1 VIQLSFANV
10 VSGVAQL
17 AGLDRDALPSH
28 FFKAVRDLAD
38 HRLGMA
44 WDSEYWPELIR
55 ISEATVSKTNN
66 VAPYFSNLPDTYGE
80 VLDVYDKDP
89 EATTQTAPVAWKY
102 GHDGTNRRII
112 LRSGT
117 TPVYVEYR
125 LSKPA
130 LSEATTTAIDSAH
143 DIPKIFQGY
152 LIRSVFADY
161 LKANGQV
168 EQAMIEDSNAESLL
182 QLEADKVYRQA
193 GQIRSVNMFTY

>member
-28 FFKAVRDLAD
+28 FFKAVRDLSD

-55 ISEATVSKTNN
+55 IASATVSQTSNA
-66 VAPYFSNLPDTYGE
+66 APYFYNLPDTYGE
-80 VLDVYDKDP
+80 VLDVYDKNP
-89 EATTQTAPVAWKY
+89 EATTQTAPIAWKY

-112 LRSGT
+112 LRSST

-125 LSKPA
+125 ISKP
-130 LSEATTTAIDSAH
+130 SITQDSTGDIDSQTA
-143 DIPKIFQGY
+143 IPKIFQGY

-168 EQAMIEDSNAESLL
+168 EQAMIEDANAESLL

>member
-1 VIQLSFANV
+1 MIQLSFANV

-28 FFKAVRDLAD
+28 FFMAVRDLAD

-55 ISEATVSKTNN
+55 IAPATVSQTSNA
-66 VAPYFSNLPDTYGE
+66 APYFSNLLDTYGE
-80 VLDVYDKDP
+80 VLEVYNKDP

-102 GHDGTNRRII
+102 GHDGNNRRII
-112 LRSGT
+112 LRSSA

-125 LSKPA
+125 ISKP
-130 LSEATTTAIDSAH
+130 SITEATTAAIDTAH

-168 EQAMIEDSNAESLL
+168 EQAMIEDANAESLL